1 MSGTPA
7 ELRSMLD
14 ADAPLV
20 APGAFN
26 ALFARLIEEAGF
38 RAVYLSGAGVANAL
52 LGQPDLGLVTMSEM
66 VMVAER
72 ICEVVD
78 VPVIAD
84 GDTGYGGVHNVARTV
99 AAYERAGVA
108 AIQIEDQRFPK
119 RCGHFDGKE
128 VVPAGEMVERVVA
141 ARQGR
146 SGDEGIVIIAR
157 TDAAAIEG
165 IEGAIARG
173 RMYGEAGADV
183 LFIEAP
189 SSSKELALIASEL
202 GDWPLVANM
211 VEYGKTPLMTAEEL
225 GDLGFSLVLF
235 PGSVTRTVTRA
246 AQDTLDELHRT
257 GTTSGRLESMAT
269 FDEVNRVVGLTDA
282 DNWERRIQ
290 DAAAEDDSAG
300 AEVDSAGTEE
310 L

>member
-1 MSGTPA
+1 MSGTPT
-7 ELRSMLD
+7 ELRELLSEH
-14 ADAPLV
+14 APVV

-38 RAVYLSGAGVANAL
+38 DAVYLSGAGVANAL
-52 LGQPDLGLVTMSEM
+52 LGRPDLGLVTMSEM

-99 AAYERAGVA
+99 TAYERAGVA
-108 AIQIEDQRFPK
+108 AIQIEDQQFPK

-128 VVPAGEMVERVVA
+128 VVSAGEMVERVVA
-141 ARQGR
+141 ARQAR

-165 IEGAIARG
+165 IDAAIARG
-173 RMYGEAGADV
+173 RLYGAAGADV

-189 SSSKELALIASEL
+189 ATREELAKVAGEL

-211 VEYGKTPLMTAEEL
+211 VEYGKTPLLSADEL
-225 GDLGFSLVLF
+225 GELGFSLVLF

-246 AQDTLDELHRT
+246 AQDTLDELART
-257 GTTSGRLESMAT
+257 GTTAGRLDTMAT
-269 FDEVNRVVGLTDA
+269 FDEVNRVVGLTEA
-282 DNWERRIQ
+282 DDWERRIQ
-290 DAAAEDDSAG
+290 DAA
-300 AEVDSAGTEE
+300 TEE
-310 L
+310 P

>member
-7 ELRSMLD
+7 RLRTLL
-14 ADAPLV
+14 AGDAPVV

-26 ALFARLIEEAGF
+26 ALFARLIEEAGV
-38 RAVYLSGAGVANAL
+38 ASVYLSGAGVANAL

-108 AIQIEDQRFPK
+108 AIQIEDQQFPK
-119 RCGHFDGKE
+119 RCGHFEGKE
-128 VVPAGEMVERVVA
+128 VVSADEMVERVVA
-141 ARQGR
+141 ARRAR
-146 SGDEGIVIIAR
+146 SGEDGIVIIAR
-157 TDAAAIEG
+157 TDAAAVEG
-165 IEGAIARG
+165 IESAIARA
-173 RMYGEAGADV
+173 RTYGEAGADV
-183 LFIEAP
+183 LFVEAP
-189 SSSKELALIASEL
+189 SSRDELAMVAGEL

-211 VEYGKTPLMTAEEL
+211 VEWGKTPLLSAEEL

-246 AQDTLDELHRT
+246 ARETLDELRST
-257 GTTSGRLESMAT
+257 GTTMGRLDEMAT
-269 FDEVNRVVGLTDA
+269 FDEVNRVVGLTEA
-282 DNWERRIQ
+282 DDFERSII
-290 DAAAEDDSAG
+290 DAASDGS
-300 AEVDSAGTEE
+300 
-310 L
+310 

>member
-7 ELRSMLD
+7 RLRALLGD
-14 ADAPLV
+14 DAPVV

-38 RAVYLSGAGVANAL
+38 DAVYLSGAGVANAL

-108 AIQIEDQRFPK
+108 AIQIEDQQFPK
-119 RCGHFDGKE
+119 RCGHFEGKE
-128 VVPAGEMVERVVA
+128 VVSADEMVERVVA
-141 ARQGR
+141 ARRAR
-146 SGDEGIVIIAR
+146 SGDDGILIIAR
-157 TDAAAIEG
+157 TDAAAVEG
-165 IEGAIARG
+165 IESAVARA
-173 RMYGEAGADV
+173 RTYGEAGADV
-183 LFIEAP
+183 LFVEAP
-189 SSSKELALIASEL
+189 SSGDELAMIADEL

-211 VEYGKTPLMTAEEL
+211 VEWGKTPLLSADEL
-225 GDLGFSLVLF
+225 GELGFSLILF

-246 AQDTLDELHRT
+246 ARETLDELRST
-257 GTTSGRLESMAT
+257 GTTMGRLDEMAT
-269 FDEVNRVVGLTDA
+269 FDEVNRVVGLTEA
-282 DNWERRIQ
+282 DEFERSIT
-290 DAAAEDDSAG
+290 DAASDGS
-300 AEVDSAGTEE
+300 
-310 L
+310 

>member
-7 ELRSMLD
+7 KLRSLLED
-14 ADAPLV
+14 DQPVV

-38 RAVYLSGAGVANAL
+38 DAVYLSGAGVANSL

-84 GDTGYGGVHNVARTV
+84 ADTGYGGVHNVARTV

-108 AIQIEDQRFPK
+108 GIQIEDQRFPK

-128 VVPAGEMVERVVA
+128 VVPRDEMVERVVA

-146 SGDEGIVIIAR
+146 SGDDGIVIIAR
-157 TDAAAIEG
+157 SDAAAIEG
-165 IEGAIARG
+165 IDGAIARG

-189 SSSKELALIASEL
+189 ATREELAKVANEL

-211 VEYGKTPLMTAEEL
+211 VEYGKTPLLSADEL
-225 GDLGFSLVLF
+225 GELGFSLVLF
-235 PGSVTRTVTRA
+235 PGSVTRTVTKA
-246 AQDTLDELHRT
+246 AQDTLDELRRT
-257 GTTSGRLESMAT
+257 GTTAGRLDTMAT
-269 FDEVNRVVGLTDA
+269 FDEVNRVVGLTEA
-282 DNWERRIQ
+282 DDWERRIQ
-290 DAAAEDDSAG
+290 DAI
-300 AEVDSAGTEE
+300 TEE
-310 L
+310 P

>member
-7 ELRSMLD
+7 RLRALL
-14 ADAPLV
+14 AGDAPVV

-38 RAVYLSGAGVANAL
+38 DAVYLSGAGVANAL

-108 AIQIEDQRFPK
+108 AIQIEDQQFPK
-119 RCGHFDGKE
+119 RCGHFEGKE
-128 VVPAGEMVERVVA
+128 VVSADEMVERVVA
-141 ARQGR
+141 ARRAR
-146 SGDEGIVIIAR
+146 SGDDGMVIIAR
-157 TDAAAIEG
+157 TDAAAVEG
-165 IEGAIARG
+165 IDNAIARA
-173 RMYGEAGADV
+173 RTYGEAGADV
-183 LFIEAP
+183 LFVEAP
-189 SSSKELALIASEL
+189 SSEDELAMVAGEL

-211 VEYGKTPLMTAEEL
+211 VEFGKTPLLSAEEL
-225 GDLGFSLVLF
+225 GDLGFSLILF
-235 PGSVTRTVTRA
+235 PGSVTRTVTLA
-246 AQDTLDELHRT
+246 ARETLDELRST
-257 GTTSGRLESMAT
+257 GTTMGRLDAMAT
-269 FDEVNRVVGLTDA
+269 FDEVNRVVGLTEA
-282 DNWERRIQ
+282 DEFERSIT
-290 DAAAEDDSAG
+290 DAASDGS
-300 AEVDSAGTEE
+300 
-310 L
+310 

>member
-7 ELRSMLD
+7 ELRSLLD
-14 ADAPLV
+14 TGAPVV

-38 RAVYLSGAGVANAL
+38 PAVYLSGAGVANAL

-99 AAYERAGVA
+99 SAYERAGVA
-108 AIQIEDQRFPK
+108 GIQIEDQRFPK

-128 VVPAGEMVERVVA
+128 VVSADEMVERVVA
-141 ARQGR
+141 ARQAR
-146 SGDEGIVIIAR
+146 SGDDGIVIIAR
-157 TDAAAIEG
+157 TDAAQIEG
-165 IEGAIARG
+165 IDAAIARG
-173 RMYGEAGADV
+173 RLYAEAGADV

-189 SSSKELALIASEL
+189 ETREELAMVAAEL
-202 GDWPLVANM
+202 GGWPLVANM
-211 VEYGKTPLMTAEEL
+211 VEYGKTPLLSAEQL

-235 PGSVTRTVTRA
+235 PGSLTRTVTKA
-246 AQDTLDELHRT
+246 AQDTLDELRRT
-257 GTTSGRLESMAT
+257 GTTSGRLDTMAT
-269 FDEVNRVVGLTDA
+269 FDEVNRVVGLTEA
-282 DNWERRIQ
+282 DDWERRIQ
-290 DAAAEDDSAG
+290 DAAAE
-300 AEVDSAGTEE
+300 EP
-310 L
+310 

>member
-7 ELRSMLD
+7 KLRSLLED
-14 ADAPLV
+14 DQPVV

-38 RAVYLSGAGVANAL
+38 DAVYLSGAGVANAL

-84 GDTGYGGVHNVARTV
+84 ADTGYGGVHNVARTV

-108 AIQIEDQRFPK
+108 GIQIEDQRFPK

-128 VVPAGEMVERVVA
+128 VVPRDEMVERVVA

-146 SGDEGIVIIAR
+146 SGDDGIVIIAR
-157 TDAAAIEG
+157 SDAAAIEG
-165 IEGAIARG
+165 IDGAIARG

-189 SSSKELALIASEL
+189 ATREELAKVANEL

-211 VEYGKTPLMTAEEL
+211 VEYGKTPLLSADEL
-225 GDLGFSLVLF
+225 GELGFSLVLF
-235 PGSVTRTVTRA
+235 PGSVTRTVTKA
-246 AQDTLDELHRT
+246 AQDTLDELRRT
-257 GTTSGRLESMAT
+257 GTTAGRLDTMAT
-269 FDEVNRVVGLTDA
+269 FDEVNRVVGLTEA
-282 DNWERRIQ
+282 DDWERRIQ
-290 DAAAEDDSAG
+290 DA
-300 AEVDSAGTEE
+300 VTEE
-310 L
+310 P

>member
-7 ELRSMLD
+7 QLRSLLD
-14 ADAPLV
+14 NEAPVV

-38 RAVYLSGAGVANAL
+38 AAVYLSGAGVANGL
-52 LGQPDLGLVTMSEM
+52 LGRPDLGLVTMSEM

-72 ICEVVD
+72 ICEVVG

-128 VVPAGEMVERVVA
+128 VVSADEMVERVVA
-141 ARQGR
+141 ARRAR
-146 SGDEGIVIIAR
+146 SGDDGIVIIGR

-165 IEGAIARG
+165 IEEAIARA
-173 RMYGEAGADV
+173 RKYGEAGADV
-183 LFIEAP
+183 LFVEAP
-189 SSSKELALIASEL
+189 SNRDELAMVADEL

-211 VEYGKTPLMTAEEL
+211 VEWGKTPLLSAEEL
-225 GDLGFSLVLF
+225 GELGFSLILF

-246 AQDTLDELHRT
+246 AREMLDELRST
-257 GTTSGRLESMAT
+257 GTTVGRLSEMAT
-269 FDEVNRVVGLTDA
+269 FDEVNRVVGLTEADEFERSITDA
-282 DNWERRIQ
+282 ESDG
-290 DAAAEDDSAG
+290 S
-300 AEVDSAGTEE
+300 
-310 L
+310 

>member
-7 ELRSMLD
+7 QLRSLLD
-14 ADAPLV
+14 NEAPVV

-38 RAVYLSGAGVANAL
+38 GAVYLSGAGVANGL
-52 LGQPDLGLVTMSEM
+52 LGRPDLGLVTMSEM

-72 ICEVVD
+72 ICEVVG

-128 VVPAGEMVERVVA
+128 VVSADEMVERVVA
-141 ARQGR
+141 ARRAR
-146 SGDEGIVIIAR
+146 SGDDGIVIIGR

-165 IEGAIARG
+165 IEEAIARA
-173 RMYGEAGADV
+173 RKYGEAGADV
-183 LFIEAP
+183 LFVEAP
-189 SSSKELALIASEL
+189 SNRDELAMVADEL

-211 VEYGKTPLMTAEEL
+211 VEWGKTPLLSAEEL
-225 GDLGFSLVLF
+225 GELGFSLILF

-246 AQDTLDELHRT
+246 AREVLDELRST
-257 GTTSGRLESMAT
+257 GTTVGRLSEMAT
-269 FDEVNRVVGLTDA
+269 FDEVNRVVGLTEADEFERSITDA
-282 DNWERRIQ
+282 ESDG
-290 DAAAEDDSAG
+290 S
-300 AEVDSAGTEE
+300 
-310 L
+310 